1 MQKHVEIKNKIGQVL
16 RGYLHTPSEYEGKIP
31 AVAIFHG
38 FTGNKMEPHF
48 IFVKLSRLLEQYG
61 IASVR
66 FDFAGSG
73 ESDGEFYDMTVT
85 REIDDARCILEY
97 LFSLDFVDKQKISI
111 IGLSLGGAIS
121 SYLAGEYKEKLYKVV
136 LWAPAG
142 NMKEIAKNVVESD
155 PTIKEKGYIDLG
167 GLLLSQDFYYDLQK
181 YDFFEEIK
189 RYPGKVLILHGTND
203 QAVPIEV
210 GRKYKQILGDRAEL
224 IEIEGADHTFNK
236 YEWERLVLDKT
247 VEFLKD

>member
-1 MQKHVEIKNKIGQVL
+1 MQKHVEMKNKIGQVL
-16 RGYLHTPSEYEGKIP
+16 RGYLHTPGEYEGKIP
-31 AVAIFHG
+31 AVGIFHG
-38 FTGNKMEPHF
+38 FTGNKMEPQF
-48 IFVKLSRLLEQYG
+48 IFVKLSRLLEQHG

-111 IGLSLGGAIS
+111 VGLSLGGAIS

-142 NMKEIAKNVVESD
+142 NMKEIAKNVVETN

-210 GRKYKQILGDRAEL
+210 GRKDKQIVGDRAE
-224 IEIEGADHTFNK
+224 INEIEGDDRTFNK

>member
-16 RGYLHTPSEYEGKIP
+16 RGYLHTPGEYEGKIP

-48 IFVKLSRLLEQYG
+48 IFVKLSRLLEQHG

-97 LFSLDFVDKQKISI
+97 LFFLDFVDKQKVSI
-111 IGLSLGGAIS
+111 VGLSLGGAIS

-142 NMKEIAKNVVESD
+142 NMKEIAKNVVETD

-181 YDFFEEIK
+181 YNFFEEIK

-203 QAVPIEV
+203 SVVPIEV

-224 IEIEGADHTFNK
+224 VEIEGADHTFNK

>member
-1 MQKHVEIKNKIGQVL
+1 
-16 RGYLHTPSEYEGKIP
+16 
-31 AVAIFHG
+31 
-38 FTGNKMEPHF
+38 MEPHF